1 MLWPRQRRTN
11 RARRQL
17 LRGDGRGANPR
28 HVGPSR
34 IDCARRPSGRL
45 GQTPPYPTAATGVI
59 TAPTGSSCTKAHADA
74 LGGSDNGR
82 RTCGAHNRPRGPSG
96 GSRPPTRTKPRPRR
110 SSRSDP
116 RALGCARTSH
126 ADQTAPTAI
135 ITIRPAG
142 PRVRT
147 SDGGPTAPTAVIT
160 NRPANAR
167 VGSDARRRTR
177 TRDGVITNRARTRTL
192 WDQPRGVPDSA
203 HVSEGGP
210 EGNRSWRVSGRGLGF
225 ESVPRL
231 FSPAIRRLA
240 VGRGALRGGVGR
252 RRSRRRRC
260 GRRSWCRE
268 RRRRRGPFWRP
279 GARFLRRGGCRGARG
294 FRAVRR

>member
-45 GQTPPYPTAATGVI
+45 GQTPPYPTAPTGVI

-74 LGGSDNGR
+74 LGGSDNRR
-82 RTCGAHNRPRGPSG
+82 RTCGAHNRTRGRSG

-126 ADQTAPTAI
+126 ADQTAPAAI

-142 PRVRT
+142 PRVC
-147 SDGGPTAPTAVIT
+147 SDVPRGPNRAHGGHHDQTRGPS
-160 NRPANAR
+160 
-167 VGSDARRRTR
+167 GSDLRRRTDR
-177 TRDGVITNRARTRTL
+177 THGGHHEPTRRRSGGIGRPTADSHARRSYHEQNAHADALGSAAPHVGHHEQSAGRCCWDRTIDGRLNRARGCHHVQMMGRP
-192 WDQPRGVPDSA
+192 DVAADPR
-203 HVSEGGP
+203 
-210 EGNRSWRVSGRGLGF
+210 
-225 ESVPRL
+225 
-231 FSPAIRRLA
+231 
-240 VGRGALRGGVGR
+240 
-252 RRSRRRRC
+252 
-260 GRRSWCRE
+260 
-268 RRRRRGPFWRP
+268 
-279 GARFLRRGGCRGARG
+279 
-294 FRAVRR
+294 